1 MPDTLAAPPA
11 EATVG
16 HNSAAV
22 GEMIENDPAVLFR
35 EPDLVPALFEEIEK
49 SISAH
54 KPDLTTKAG
63 REAIASLAFGI
74 AKKKT
79 KLDAVGKELNED
91 HRAAITKV
99 DAVRKTIRDRLDEL
113 RDKARAPLDQWEAN
127 EKARETRINDMLR
140 ELNAAAHPPAGAG
153 AALLDRALQTVGAF
167 VIDKDTF
174 RDRTE
179 EVRGIRDRVVATL
192 SAAYASAVKAEEAQ
206 AELARIKAEQAE
218 KERVEAEAKAKADA
232 KAEADRRAEAERQR
246 QAAEVKAAEE
256 RAAAAAKAKADAEAN
271 AAREKERKAAQAK
284 LDAAEAE
291 RKAAADALARKEA
304 EEAEARAKAEAEAAE
319 RKRREADEE
328 HRKQVIKTAVLA
340 MSEQTGTPI
349 EVCRQIVLAIAA
361 GQVPAVSIT
370 F

>member
-1 MPDTLAAPPA
+1 MPDTLTAPPT

-22 GEMIENDPAVLFR
+22 GEMIEADPAVLFR
-35 EPDLVPALFEEIEK
+35 EPDLVPALIDEIQK
-49 SISAH
+49 DIDAH
-54 KPDLTTKAG
+54 VPDLTTKAG

-79 KLDAVGKELNED
+79 KIDAAGKALNED

-113 RDKARAPLDQWEAN
+113 RDTARAPLNEWEAA
-127 EKARETRINDMLR
+127 EDARDQKINWTLR

-153 AALLDRALQTVGAF
+153 SADLARALQTVRAF
-167 VIDKDTF
+167 EIDEATF
-174 RDRTE
+174 RDRAE
-179 EVRGIRDRVVATL
+179 EVRGIRDRVAATL
-192 SAAYASAVKAEEAQ
+192 TAAHANAVKAEEAQ

-218 KERVEAEAKAKADA
+218 KERAAAEAKAKADA

-256 RAAAAAKAKADAEAN
+256 RAAAAAKAKADAQAT
-271 AAREKERKAAQAK
+271 AARERERKATQAK

-291 RKAAADALARKEA
+291 RKAAADALAKKEA
-304 EEAEARAKAEAEAAE
+304 DEAAARRRAEAEAAD
-319 RKRREADEE
+319 RKRREADED
-328 HRKQVIKTAVLA
+328 HRKLVIKTAVLT
-340 MSEQTGTPI
+340 MSDQTGTPL

-361 GQVPAVSIT
+361 GQVPAVTIT